1 MDSYQTQ
8 TTPTGKAIA
17 FTCASWVFAGIVAAL
32 AAHFASAPEHRVRD
46 IIWLA
51 VSSSLLMQLYSG
63 LSYPKLVKLLTEEGG
78 AELRIEAHGIILKTK
93 ASLDQLLFKA
103 FVLDPKYILARVY
116 VTNKCYWA
124 INAVTLALIAACGC
138 FCGFPSRWVT
148 SSLAVICASIAALLS
163 LSHRTKTAGI
173 FLIAAAVL
181 SYFLFHPLLLAQ
193 S

>member
-17 FTCASWVFAGIVAAL
+17 FLCASWLFAGIVAAL

-46 IIWLA
+46 IIWFA
-51 VSSSLLMQLYSG
+51 ASSSLLLQLYSG
-63 LSYPKLVKLLTEEGG
+63 LSYPKLVKWITAEGG
-78 AELRIEAHGIILKTK
+78 TELCIEVNGIIQKTK
-93 ASLDQLLFKA
+93 APLDQVLFKA
-103 FVLDPKYILARVY
+103 FVLDPKYIFGRVY

-124 INAVTLALIAACGC
+124 MNAVTLALIVACGC

-148 SSLAVICASIAALLS
+148 SSLAVICASIAAHLS
-163 LSHRTKTAGI
+163 LSHRTKTAGL